1 MSNETSESAA
11 QELWNRARIICISMM
26 QGDDLR
32 SRAERNFSMIQSVKR
47 EGDVMKIYT
56 LNKLTAEKIESE
68 YGENLALGFK
78 LAGAEPS
85 MKIEFTFDD

>member
-1 MSNETSESAA
+1 
-11 QELWNRARIICISMM
+11 
-26 QGDDLR
+26 
-32 SRAERNFSMIQSVKR
+32 
-47 EGDVMKIYT
+47 MKIYT

-85 MKIEFTFDD
+85 MKI